1 MKTTMKILSL
11 SIIAVFFASCSF
23 TGVKGSKNVI
33 TQERTISEKFSEVKV
48 STGID
53 LYLTQ
58 GNNVSVTV
66 EADDNIIDLLITEV
80 KGDVLHVHFDKNIGR
95 VESKKVYLTMPDIKS
110 LKASSGADI
119 VTKSKIK
126 ADKLNISASSGADI
140 EAELEVN
147 ELICKSSS
155 GSDID
160 LRGKSNKA
168 TVQASSG
175 SEINASELIVNHVIA
190 ESSSG
195 ADITI
200 TANESLTADAS
211 SGADIRYKGSPKEK
225 DIDKSSGGSVR
236 SR

>member
-1 MKTTMKILSL
+1 M
-11 SIIAVFFASCSF
+11 
-23 TGVKGSKNVI
+23 GSGNFMPAEELGLKDEPTV
-33 TQERTISEKFSEVKV
+33 QDEV
-48 STGID
+48 
-53 LYLTQ
+53 L
-58 GNNVSVTV
+58 
-66 EADDNIIDLLITEV
+66 
-80 KGDVLHVHFDKNIGR
+80 
-95 VESKKVYLTMPDIKS
+95 
-110 LKASSGADI
+110 SGADI
-119 VTKSKIK
+119 VTKNKIK

-155 GSDID
+155 GSNID

-168 TVQASSG
+168 SVQASSG